1 MNKKILRAM
10 VSAGA
15 IKKVEIVA
23 TGGHFHVE
31 ANTPTGLVAAE
42 TDKGKIRTWVTLDAA
57 AKWVRSIGVGRAHIQ
72 IANWQPNQR
81 EIDL

>member
-10 VSAGA
+10 
-15 IKKVEIVA
+15 
-23 TGGHFHVE
+23 
-31 ANTPTGLVAAE
+31 VAAE

-57 AKWVRSIGVGRAHIQ
+57 AKWIRSIGVGRAHIQ
-72 IANWQPNQR
+72 IDNWQPNQR